1 MHVISEQQLASLI
14 HEVASTYIWQ
24 FLAGVFQYDR
34 EKGEPDFTAQWENL
48 TEQISGDIQKDLRF
62 HFKDITTAHQAEQKL
77 DAILTL
83 VRDELRRRTEVGKT
97 DERICTSESWD
108 RWLERMQDDG
118 YGEHDNPHICVW
130 CGVERDPNWNV
141 YCQPCH
147 ARNW

>member
-1 MHVISEQQLASLI
+1 MESQILPLSGK
-14 HEVASTYIWQ
+14 T
-24 FLAGVFQYDR
+24 
-34 EKGEPDFTAQWENL
+34 L